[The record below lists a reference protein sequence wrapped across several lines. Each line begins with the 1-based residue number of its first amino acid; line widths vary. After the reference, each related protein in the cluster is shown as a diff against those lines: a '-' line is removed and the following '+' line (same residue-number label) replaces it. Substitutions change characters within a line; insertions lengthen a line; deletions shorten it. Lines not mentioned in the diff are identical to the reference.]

1 MKTFDYITD
10 VEKILDEPLR
20 VKAWRER
27 LSAMTLRVQL
37 TDELRSAT
45 KRLAD
50 AFLEYNNIS
59 FELESLK
66 IEIAFAI
73 IQISDIENRIGK
85 ADAIAAA
92 IQHNT
97 TED

>member
-1 MKTFDYITD
+1 MKKYDYITE
-10 VEKILDEPLR
+10 VEKDLNEPLR

-27 LSAMTLRVQL
+27 LDRMTLRREL
-37 TDELRSAT
+37 TGELRNAT

-50 AFLEYNNIS
+50 AYLEVANAS
-59 FELESLK
+59 FQLESLK

-73 IQISDIENRIGK
+73 IQISDIEHRIAK

-92 IQHNT
+92 IQNNT